1 MGDEQ
6 SGEERAREIIDRSL
20 YMVLGTADLDGRPWA
35 SPVYYAPAG
44 YREFLWISDPR
55 ARHSQN
61 IAARPEVG
69 IVIFDSSVP
78 INTGEGVYMDALAA
92 ELSPEESSAA
102 IEIFSRRGVGH
113 GARATRVEDVRT
125 PAKHRL
131 YRARAS
137 AHWILDEH
145 DNRLS
150 ADP

>member
-1 MGDEQ
+1 
-6 SGEERAREIIDRSL
+6 
-20 YMVLGTADLDGRPWA
+20 VLGTADLDGRPWP
-35 SPVYYAPAG
+35 SPVYYAPSG
-44 YREFLWISDPR
+44 YREFLWISDPG

-78 INTGEGVYMDALAA
+78 INTGQGVYMDALAA
-92 ELSPEESSAA
+92 ELGPEESAAA

-113 GARATRVEDVRT
+113 GARATRLEDVRP

-137 AHWILDEH
+137 AHWVLDEH
-145 DNRLS
+145 DKRLP
-150 ADP
+150 AEP